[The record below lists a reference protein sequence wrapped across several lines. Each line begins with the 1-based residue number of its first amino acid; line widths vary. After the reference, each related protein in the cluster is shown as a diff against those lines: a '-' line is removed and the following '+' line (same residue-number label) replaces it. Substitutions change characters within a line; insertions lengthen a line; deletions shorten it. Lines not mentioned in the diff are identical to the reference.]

1 MLVVDVVPTVA
12 TTQNGRHPLARSSS
26 IARASDWGFIRN
38 SESQAIFR
46 TPSCPMPRVITAL
59 SIEECACSE
68 QYKRNRVFEALSPSS
83 RIGSS
88 ATASRAAAIA
98 QRLEIEAVS

>member
-1 MLVVDVVPTVA
+1 MLVVEVVPTVA

-26 IARASDWGFIRN
+26 IAWASELGFIRN
-38 SESQAIFR
+38 SESVPILR
-46 TPSCPMPRVITAL
+46 TPSCPIPRVMTAL

-68 QYKRNRVFEALSPSS
+68 QYNRNRVFEALSPFS

-88 ATASRAAAIA
+88 LTASRAAAIA
-98 QRLEIEAVS
+98 QRLDIEAVS